1 MPNSFLANPTSTK
14 ETLKRWELHTKK
26 SLGQHFLVDDAI
38 VGKILELSEVNA
50 GEKILEVG
58 PGIGTLT
65 AGIVARGANVV
76 AIERD
81 HELLCA
87 LRDNVCLA
95 ADGDS
100 SALTLLEMDALDL
113 DIQIL
118 ENACFG
124 GENNSQSE
132 ADPIHP
138 AQNARSESFQSPQSL
153 QRFQDLQSLPHKFV
167 ANLPYAVAATI
178 VLEYLQK
185 LNCIN
190 MVCVMVQ
197 AEVAN
202 RMCALP
208 CTKDYGAYTVKLGLS
223 ATPKSSFSV
232 KPGSFLPPPHV
243 DSKVIRLDRRTDICD
258 SHLLE
263 TACMLADAAFLQR
276 RKTIR
281 NSMRSYFA
289 THKIEANNDVMDAMF
304 ERCNVDPRSRGESHS
319 IDAYLYMAK
328 DFLSL
333 TCS

>member
-1 MPNSFLANPTSTK
+1 MPNSFLANPTSTI
-14 ETLKRWELHTKK
+14 ETLKRWGLHTKK

-65 AGIVARGANVV
+65 VGIVARGANVV
-76 AIERD
+76 AVERD
-81 HELLCA
+81 HDLLCA

-95 ADGDS
+95 ADGDLN
-100 SALTLLEMDALDL
+100 ALTLLEMDALDL

-118 ENACFG
+118 EDACFG
-124 GENNSQSE
+124 GENNSRNE
-132 ADPIHP
+132 AELTYL
-138 AQNARSESFQSPQSL
+138 AQNARFAGSQSSQCSQSL
-153 QRFQDLQSLPHKFV
+153 QNSQKLLHKLV

-208 CTKDYGAYTVKLGLS
+208 CTKDYGAYTVKLGMY
-223 ATPKSSFSV
+223 ATPKCSFSV

-258 SHLLE
+258 SHLVK

-289 THKIEANNDVMDAMF
+289 THKIEANNEVIDAMF
-304 ERCNVDPRSRGESHS
+304 ERCNIDPRSRGESHS
-319 IDAYLYMAK
+319 VDVYIHMARE
-328 DFLSL
+328 FLSL